1 MKEVINNKKV
11 IKRKRVNNKYHNSSK
26 RIRSKRNRKNLIK
39 RLSVMVGIPTLL
51 IIGSLFL
58 TFSYADIHDD
68 HTEIVD
74 TATKLSESGMS
85 AEVSKKVLKSM
96 YKGYYIES
104 DGNELVIAVYTVND
118 NVKAIAHIQYENI
131 E

>member
-11 IKRKRVNNKYHNSSK
+11 IKRKSVNNKYHNSSK
-26 RIRSKRNRKNLIK
+26 RIRSKRNRKNVIK
-39 RLSVMVGIPTLL
+39 RLSVMFGIPTLL
-51 IIGSLFL
+51 ILGSLFL
-58 TFSYADIHDD
+58 TFSYADINDD

-74 TATKLSESGMS
+74 TATKLSEAGMS
-85 AEVSKKVLKSM
+85 AEVSKKVLKSI

-104 DGNELVIAVYTVND
+104 NGNELVIAVYTVND